1 MTFAERIGGF
11 VIAPRRVA
19 RAVLEGS
26 GHFDDILPWIVIVAL
41 LQAQAAVMRAVAK
54 FSVSTLTGA
63 SSVVRVILWPVLVD
77 AVAVWAIGALVYLA
91 LRLTGAAWTRARV
104 VVAVGYAYI
113 PYAVLAVVAAIADRV
128 GLQFNFLPLDH
139 FGDFT
144 VEELARYGFFE
155 GLALLGLRVAGHFAV
170 PLVYVALVVS
180 AARQSHPAPA
190 PPPSALPPSAPA
202 RASLVPTT
210 VAVALMGLTF
220 SAIAIDVLRAW
231 DQKERFAPP
240 TAGQTAPD
248 FTLGTVDGQALGL
261 RDVRA
266 QGGGQ
271 AVVLT
276 FFATWCQ
283 PCGVELP
290 MLQRIADEDG
300 KAHGGKPRF
309 AIIGV
314 SRDDAGEESVV
325 KAFAGSLGL
334 RFPVGIDEGPIARA
348 YRVDTLPTLVV
359 IGADGIVRR
368 TSIGLTPETIIRTWI
383 EDAIE
388 AR

>member
-1 MTFAERIGGF
+1 VTFAERIGGF

-19 RAVLEGS
+19 RAVLAGA

-77 AVAVWAIGALVYLA
+77 ALAVWAMGALVYLA
-91 LRLTGAAWTRARV
+91 LRLAGAAWTRTRV

-113 PYAVLAVVAAIADRV
+113 PYAVLAVVAALADRV
-128 GLQFNFLPLDH
+128 GLQFNFLPLDR

-180 AARQSHPAPA
+180 AARQSQPAPA
-190 PPPSALPPSAPA
+190 LPRSAPRPSAPA

-240 TAGQTAPD
+240 SAGQAAPD
-248 FTLGTVDGQALGL
+248 FTLGTVDGQALNL
-261 RDVRA
+261 
-266 QGGGQ
+266 QSLKGQ

-290 MLQRIADEDG
+290 MLQRIADDDA

-309 AIIGV
+309 AIVGV

-325 KAFAGSLGL
+325 KAFTGSLGL

-368 TSIGLTPETIIRTWI
+368 TSIGLTPETIIKTWI